1 MRTLRLLRHLRSARM
16 SIDQQGSV
24 GLVTASAGTGKT
36 YHLTERIQKAIANGQ
51 APERILASTFTV
63 KAAEELLERARS
75 RLIADGDA
83 VNAIRLLGARIG
95 TINGVCG
102 GLVKEF
108 AFGLGL
114 SPIVDVVDENVAKKA
129 FLEAAD
135 KAIGAYADELGHL
148 ARLFG
153 YEDAYNSSDWRK
165 DVKDVVELARA
176 NNVGPDELAVC
187 AERSFAGFQGLM
199 RSWPEGETEA
209 DLDAAFEG
217 AMATVLAAYATA
229 TGLKQKTEGVLE
241 DVRDLASKDLADTP
255 WQRWARLSKL
265 DVAVP
270 DKARFEPVKTAASA
284 FARHPR
290 LLDQVCRYTFG
301 VFSCAAEAMRAYEA
315 HKRAW
320 GFVDFADQDRLALE
334 LLGKDELR
342 EQLSER
348 VESVFI
354 DEFQDTSPLQLA
366 VFVAMSRIAKSSVWV
381 GDPKQ
386 AIYGFR
392 GTDPDLITHVA
403 PKIMQATKGVENT
416 LEKNWRSR
424 PGLVAFFNDAFAP
437 TFQAAGMSE
446 KQTRIEETDRNDL
459 PGQGTPLAVWHVEA
473 GRGLQPRTDGTVAG
487 IVGAL
492 ANANDWLVADDGKAR
507 PLAAGDI
514 AVLCRGNKACA
525 RIAVTLAKAGLKVA
539 IERAGLF
546 GMLEG
551 RLALAALRWCADRRD
566 TAALAELAHL
576 LSDGEEQPAWFAA
589 GLDDDRA
596 EAIEAL
602 VPIAPG
608 LRAVA
613 EGAVH
618 KTPLEFL
625 DAVLIQGGVANAIAR
640 WGSLEDRLLN
650 LEELRKLVA
659 AYQDERDRERAPTT
673 ATDLCAWLGA
683 QEASR
688 PASRAADAVT
698 VLTYHKSKGLEWP
711 FVVLTDLEDEPKG
724 DAFGVHVASDVASTE
739 INWMDPLAERW
750 IRFWPWPLGSQKD
763 DVHFDGAAANSE
775 AGREAVR
782 ADRAERARLLYVG
795 ATRARDYL
803 VLVRPKTKKGWVW
816 VDELRSASGE
826 PAIAVPAAGDTTL
839 LVNGV
844 SHAARVSEP
853 MPAGTVLPSVASIAY
868 VTPDAERK
876 EFPPLAVKPSE
887 GDAIYDAKI
896 TDRLDL
902 GHRLPF
908 AGTPDMKNVGEAIHR
923 FLAADDPSWD
933 DVRRHALARRLLD
946 AWGVSA
952 LDPKDVVTMG
962 TRFRGFIDQRWP
974 GAALRREAPIVC
986 RMGDRTMSGRID
998 AVAETKDFVVVFDHK
1013 SFPGRSSEFHD
1024 QARKHAGQ
1032 LRLYRNAIAAA
1043 LPVPKP
1049 IVLALHLPISG
1060 EVLVVT

>member
-1 MRTLRLLRHLRSARM
+1 MTIARE
-16 SIDQQGSV
+16 GSV
-24 GLVTASAGTGKT
+24 SLVTASAGTGKT
-36 YHLTERIQKAIANGQ
+36 YHLTERIQQAIANGQ

-63 KAAEELLERARS
+63 KAAEELLERARG

-83 VNAIRLLGARIG
+83 ANAVRLLGARIG

-114 SPIVDVVDENVAKKA
+114 SPIVDVVDENVAKAA

-135 KAIGAYADELGHL
+135 KAIGDHADELGSL

-153 YEDAYNSSDWRK
+153 YEDTYPPSDWRK
-165 DVKDVVELARA
+165 DVKQVVELARA
-176 NNVGPDELAVC
+176 NNVGPDHLAAC
-187 AERSFAGFQGLM
+187 AERSFAGFRELM
-199 RSWPEGETEA
+199 RSATEGETEA
-209 DLDAAFEG
+209 ELDGALKSAIAA
-217 AMATVLAAYATA
+217 VLASYTTA
-229 TGLKQKTEGVLE
+229 TGVKKTDGVVD
-241 DVRDLASKDLADTP
+241 DVRDLAAKDLGEVP

-265 DVAVP
+265 DVAVK
-270 DKARFEPVKTAASA
+270 DKSRFEPVKTAASA

-290 LLDQVCRYTFG
+290 LLEQVRLYIFG
-301 VFSCAAEAMRAYEA
+301 VFACAAESMRAYED

-320 GFVDFADQDRLALE
+320 GFVDFSDQDRLALE
-334 LLGKDELR
+334 LLGKAELR
-342 EQLSER
+342 EQLAER
-348 VESVFI
+348 VEAVFI

-366 VFVAMSRIAKSSVWV
+366 VFVALSLIAEWTVWV

-403 PKIMQATKGVENT
+403 PKVMRATMGAERT

-437 TFQAAGMSE
+437 TFQATGMSE
-446 KQTRIEETDRNDL
+446 KQTRIEETDRKDL
-459 PGQGTPLAVWHVEA
+459 PGQGTPIAVWHVEA

-487 IVGAL
+487 IVDAL
-492 ANANDWLVADDGKAR
+492 ANANDWLVDDDGKAR
-507 PLAAGDI
+507 PLAPGDV

-525 RIAVTLAKAGLKVA
+525 RVAVTLAKAGLKVA

-566 TAALAELAHL
+566 TAALAEMAHL
-576 LSDGEEQPAWFAA
+576 LSDGDEQPAWFAA
-589 GLDDDRA
+589 GLEDDRV

-608 LRAVA
+608 LKAVA

-659 AYQDERDRERAPTT
+659 AYQDQRDREHAPTT

-688 PASRAADAVT
+688 PASRAPDAVT
-698 VLTYHKSKGLEWP
+698 VLTYHKAKGLEWR

-724 DAFGVHVASDVASTE
+724 DAFGVHVASDVASTD
-739 INWMDPLAERW
+739 INPMDPLAGRW
-750 IRFWPWPLGSQKD
+750 IRFWPWPLGSQTD
-763 DVHFDGAAANSE
+763 NVHFDGAAANSE
-775 AGREAVR
+775 PGREASR
-782 ADRAERARLLYVG
+782 ADTTERARLLYVG

-803 VLVRPKTKKGWVW
+803 VLVRPKTKNGWVW
-816 VDELRSASGE
+816 LDELRSSSGD
-826 PAIAVPAAGDTTL
+826 PAIAVPVAGDTTV

-844 SHAARVSEP
+844 SHAVRVAEP
-853 MPAGTVLPSVASIAY
+853 MPAGTAVPPAASIAY
-868 VTPDAERK
+868 VEPAAEPK

-887 GDAIYDAKI
+887 GGAVEDARIVERI
-896 TDRLDL
+896 DL
-902 GHRLPF
+902 GHRLPLIG
-908 AGTPDMKNVGEAIHR
+908 AHDMKNVGEAIHR

-933 DVRRHALARRLLD
+933 EARRQALARRLLD
-946 AWGVSA
+946 GWGVSA
-952 LDPKDVVTMG
+952 LDPKNVVTMG
-962 TRFRGFIDQRWP
+962 TRFRSFIDQRWP
-974 GAALRREAPIVC
+974 GAVLRREAPIVC
-986 RMGDRTMSGRID
+986 QMDDRTMSGRID
-998 AVAETKDFVVVFDHK
+998 AAAETTGVVVVFDHK
-1013 SFPGRSSEFHD
+1013 SFPGRSSEFPD
-1024 QARKHAGQ
+1024 QVRKHAGQ
-1032 LRLYRNAIAAA
+1032 LRLYRDAIAAA
-1043 LPVPKP
+1043 LPAPKP
-1049 IVLALHLPISG
+1049 ILLALHLPITG
-1060 EVLVVT
+1060 EVLLFDTGESGDLH

>member
-1 MRTLRLLRHLRSARM
+1 MTIARK
-16 SIDQQGSV
+16 SSV
-24 GLVTASAGTGKT
+24 SLVTASAGTGKT
-36 YHLTERIQKAIANGQ
+36 YHLTERIQQAIANGQ

-63 KAAEELLERARS
+63 KAAEELLERARG

-83 VNAIRLLGARIG
+83 ASAVRLLGARIG

-114 SPIVDVVDENVAKKA
+114 SPIVDVVDENVAKAA

-135 KAIGAYADELGHL
+135 SAIGDHADELGSL

-153 YEDAYNSSDWRK
+153 YEDTYPPSDWRK
-165 DVKDVVELARA
+165 DVKEVVELARA
-176 NNVGPDELAVC
+176 NKVGPDELAAC
-187 AERSFAGFQGLM
+187 GERSFAGFQDLM
-199 RSWPEGETEA
+199 RSRAKGETEA
-209 DLDAAFEG
+209 DLDNALKAAL
-217 AMATVLAAYATA
+217 AAVVAAYAAA
-229 TGLKQKTEGVLE
+229 TGLKGKTETVLE
-241 DVRDLASKDLADTP
+241 DVRDLASKDLADIP
-255 WQRWARLSKL
+255 WQRWARLSKF

-270 DKARFEPVKTAASA
+270 DKPRFEPVKTAASA

-290 LLDQVCRYTFG
+290 LLEQVRRYILG
-301 VFSCAAEAMRAYEA
+301 VFSCAAQSMRAYEA

-334 LLGKDELR
+334 LLGKAELR
-342 EQLSER
+342 EQLAER

-366 VFVAMSRIAKSSVWV
+366 VFVALSLLAKRTVWV

-392 GTDPDLITHVA
+392 GADPDLITHVA
-403 PKIMQATKGVENT
+403 PKVMRTTMGTERT

-437 TFQAAGMSE
+437 TFQAAGMSVE
-446 KQTRIEETDRNDL
+446 QTRIEETDRKDL
-459 PGQGTPLAVWHVEA
+459 PGQGTPIAVWHVEA

-487 IVGAL
+487 IVDAL
-492 ANANDWLVADDGKAR
+492 ANANDWLVDDDGKAR
-507 PLAAGDI
+507 PLAPGDV

-525 RIAVTLAKAGLKVA
+525 RVAVTLAKAGLKVA

-566 TAALAELAHL
+566 TAALAEMAHL
-576 LSDGEEQPAWFAA
+576 LSDGDEQPVWFAA
-589 GLDDDRA
+589 GLEDDRA
-596 EAIEAL
+596 DAIEAL

-625 DAVLIQGGVANAIAR
+625 DAVLIQGGVTNAIAR

-659 AYQDERDRERAPTT
+659 AYQDQRDRERAPTT

-688 PASRAADAVT
+688 PASRATDAVT
-698 VLTYHKSKGLEWP
+698 VLTYHKSKGLEWR

-724 DAFGVHVASDVASTE
+724 DAFGVHVASDVASTD
-739 INWMDPLAERW
+739 INPMDPLAGRW
-750 IRFWPWPLGSQKD
+750 IRFWPWPLGSQTD
-763 DVHFDGAAANSE
+763 NVHFDGAAANSE
-775 AGREAVR
+775 PGREASR
-782 ADRAERARLLYVG
+782 ADTAERARLLYVG

-816 VDELRSASGE
+816 VDELRSSSGD
-826 PAIAVPAAGDTTL
+826 PAIAVPATAGEATV
-839 LVNGV
+839 LVSGV
-844 SHAARVSEP
+844 SHAVRVAEP
-853 MPAGTVLPSVASIAY
+853 MPAARAVPPVASIAY
-868 VTPDAERK
+868 VAPAAELK

-887 GDAIYDAKI
+887 GGAVEDARIVERI
-896 TDRLDL
+896 DL
-902 GHRLPF
+902 GHRLPLIG
-908 AGTPDMKNVGEAIHR
+908 AHDMKNVGEAIHR
-923 FLAADDPSWD
+923 FLAADDPAWD
-933 DVRRHALARRLLD
+933 EARRHGLARRLLD

-962 TRFRGFIDQRWP
+962 ARFRDFIDKRWP

-998 AVAETKDFVVVFDHK
+998 ATAETTDVVVVFDHK
-1013 SFPGRSSEFHD
+1013 SFPGRASEHD
-1024 QARKHAGQ
+1024 NQVRKHAGQ
-1032 LRLYRNAIAAA
+1032 LRLYRDAIKES
-1043 LPVPKP
+1043 LPAPKP
-1049 IVLALHLPISG
+1049 ILLALHLPVTG
-1060 EVLVVT
+1060 EVLMLETT

>member
-1 MRTLRLLRHLRSARM
+1 MTIARKGSA
-16 SIDQQGSV
+16 S
-24 GLVTASAGTGKT
+24 LVTASAGTGKT
-36 YHLTERIQKAIANGQ
+36 YHLTERIQQAIASGQ

-63 KAAEELLERARS
+63 KAAEELLERARG

-83 VNAIRLLGARIG
+83 ASAVRLLGARIG

-114 SPIVDVVDENVAKKA
+114 SPIVDVVDENVAKAA

-135 KAIGAYADELGHL
+135 SAIGDHADELGGL

-153 YEDAYNSSDWRK
+153 YEDTYPPSDWRK
-165 DVKDVVELARA
+165 DVKEVVELARA
-176 NNVGPDELAVC
+176 NKVGPDELAAC
-187 AERSFAGFQGLM
+187 GERSFAGFQDLM
-199 RSWPEGETEA
+199 RSRATSETEA
-209 DLDAAFEG
+209 DLDNALKAAL
-217 AMATVLAAYATA
+217 AAVVAAYAAA
-229 TGLKQKTEGVLE
+229 TGLKGKTETVLE
-241 DVRDLASKDLADTP
+241 DVRDLASKDLADIP

-270 DKARFEPVKTAASA
+270 DKPRFEPVKTAASA

-290 LLDQVCRYTFG
+290 LLEQVRRYILG
-301 VFSCAAEAMRAYEA
+301 VFSCAAQSMRAYEA

-334 LLGKDELR
+334 LLGKAELR
-342 EQLSER
+342 EQLAER

-366 VFVAMSRIAKSSVWV
+366 VFVALSLIAKRTDWV

-392 GTDPDLITHVA
+392 GADPDLITHVA
-403 PKIMQATKGVENT
+403 PKVMRTTMGTEST
-416 LEKNWRSR
+416 LDKNWRSR

-437 TFQAAGMSE
+437 TFQAAGMSV
-446 KQTRIEETDRNDL
+446 KQTRIEETDRKDL
-459 PGQGTPLAVWHVEA
+459 PGQGTPIAVWHVEA

-487 IVGAL
+487 IVDAL
-492 ANANDWLVADDGKAR
+492 ANANDWLVDDDGKAR
-507 PLAAGDI
+507 PLEPGDV

-525 RIAVTLAKAGLKVA
+525 RVAVTLAKAGLKVA

-566 TAALAELAHL
+566 TAALAEMAHL
-576 LSDGEEQPAWFAA
+576 LSDGDEQPAWFAA
-589 GLDDDRA
+589 GLEDDRA
-596 EAIEAL
+596 DAIEAL

-640 WGSLEDRLLN
+640 WGSVEDRLLN

-659 AYQDERDRERAPTT
+659 AYQDQRDRERAPTT

-688 PASRAADAVT
+688 PASRATDAVT
-698 VLTYHKSKGLEWP
+698 VLTYHKSKGLEWR

-724 DAFGVHVASDVASTE
+724 DAFGVHVASDIASTD
-739 INWMDPLAERW
+739 INPIDPLAGRW
-750 IRFWPWPLGSQKD
+750 IRFWPWPLGSQTD
-763 DVHFDGAAANSE
+763 NVHFDGAAANSE
-775 AGREAVR
+775 PGREASR
-782 ADRAERARLLYVG
+782 ADTAERARLLYVG

-816 VDELRSASGE
+816 VDELRSSSGN
-826 PAIAVPAAGDTTL
+826 PAIAVPAAGDTTV

-844 SHAARVSEP
+844 SHSVRVAEP
-853 MPAGTVLPSVASIAY
+853 MPTGTAPTPVASIAY
-868 VTPDAERK
+868 VTPAPEPK

-887 GDAIYDAKI
+887 EDAVEDAKI
-896 TDRLDL
+896 VERIDL
-902 GHRLPF
+902 GQRLPLIG
-908 AGTPDMKNVGEAIHR
+908 AHDMKNVGEAIHR
-923 FLAADDPSWD
+923 FLAVDDPAWD
-933 DVRRHALARRLLD
+933 EARRHALAVRLLD

-962 TRFRGFIDQRWP
+962 TRFREFVDLRWP
-974 GAALRREAPIVC
+974 GAVLRREAPIIC

-998 AVAETKDFVVVFDHK
+998 AAAETPAAVVVFDHK
-1013 SFPGRSSEFHD
+1013 SFPGRSSEHAD
-1024 QARKHAGQ
+1024 QVRKHAGQ
-1032 LRLYRNAIAAA
+1032 LRLYREAIKAT
-1043 LPVPKP
+1043 LPAPKP
-1049 IVLALHLPISG
+1049 ILLALHLPVTG
-1060 EVLVVT
+1060 EVLMVEG